1 MLSEKRWEEL
11 LNYTYETA
19 CRLYGDDP
27 DVDMLVQETLLAL
40 IKKEQADEH
49 IEYPKGFL
57 ATVLRNK
64 HNDQLRRKY
73 RDNIVT
79 YDLPQDLAAEEPE
92 EDLSDEHESVRREIS
107 RLLKIYREVT
117 VRHYMHGQPVEQ
129 IARELGVPK
138 GTVLS
143 RLSAARRQIKG
154 GLTAMKAY
162 SEASYEPKEVR
173 LGIRGNTGFSNEP
186 FTLVRSK
193 LEKNLL
199 VLAYEKPLS
208 LKDLADAMGMPCAY
222 IEEAV
227 DKLVAGELMG
237 RTSGGLVYTRCFMQ
251 RYRDSFGDVV
261 AQERLAAEKAKPV
274 MDIVWK
280 HAAPLMNAPC
290 VASMTDKQKATLLLH
305 ILNVTLSFV
314 LMRDATSFQEVTLP
328 ERPNGGRWLATALVL
343 DANEKLNARYDTSGP
358 VQVSYSEGAGMPMDY
373 MAYDYVSVFG
383 QAHTV
388 YDKIL
393 PFKCRSTS
401 IMRLFASFFT
411 ERVKT
416 DVAQL
421 YDVLPAFE
429 KLHILRRDE
438 SGEMKADIPGL
449 TFQDNT
455 EYLEP
460 IKNAIYEDL
469 RPLLSADLRQ
479 LNEQHRNRVPHHVDE
494 CGYFLRAGALNAY
507 IPAQML
513 AIVEQG
519 LFPYP
524 VTVGETPIILVL
536 YRT

>member
-1 MLSEKRWEEL
+1 MLSEARYEDL
-11 LNYTYETA
+11 LNYTYDTA
-19 CRLYGDDP
+19 GRLYADAPDP
-27 DVDMLVQETLLAL
+27 DALVQETLLAL
-40 IKKEQADEH
+40 IRKEQAGEH
-49 IEYPKGFL
+49 IEHPKGFL
-57 ATVLRNK
+57 CTVLRNK
-64 HNDQLRRKY
+64 YNDQLRRKY
-73 RDNIVT
+73 RDSIVT
-79 YDLPQDLAAEEPE
+79 YDFPQDLAAEEPE
-92 EDLSDEHESVRREIS
+92 EDLSDEHEAVRREIS

-117 VRHYMHGQPVEQ
+117 VRHYMHGQSVER

-154 GLTAMKAY
+154 GLTTMKAY
-162 SEASYEPKEVR
+162 SEHSYEPKEVR

-186 FTLVRSK
+186 FTLLRSK

-199 VLAYEKPLS
+199 ILAYEKPIS

-227 DKLVAGELMG
+227 DKLVSGELMG

-251 RYRDSFGDVV
+251 RYRDSFGDVA

-274 MDIVWK
+274 METVWK
-280 HAAPLMNAPC
+280 HAAPLFDVPC
-290 VASMTDKQKATLLLH
+290 VASMNDKQKATLLLH

-314 LMRDATSFQEVTLP
+314 LMRDATSLENTELP

-343 DANEKLNARYDTSGP
+343 DTNEKPNTRYDTSGP
-358 VQVSYSEGAGMPMDY
+358 VQVSYSKGAGMPLDY

-383 QAHTV
+383 QAHMS
-388 YDKIL
+388 YDTIL
-393 PFKCRSTS
+393 PFTCRSTS

-429 KLHILRRDE
+429 TLHILRRDE
-438 SGEMKADIPGL
+438 NGEMKADIPGL
-449 TFQDNT
+449 TFQDNAD
-455 EYLEP
+455 YLEP
-460 IKNAIYEDL
+460 VKNAIYEELKPLLADDL
-469 RPLLSADLRQ
+469 RRLY
-479 LNEQHRNRVPHHVDE
+479 EQHVNRVPSYVDE
-494 CGYFLRAGALNAY
+494 REYFLHAGALNAY
-507 IPAQML
+507 VPAQML
-513 AIVEQG
+513 AIIERG

-524 VTVGETPIILVL
+524 VTVGETPIILIL
-536 YRT
+536 YRE